1 MSTENSSNRK
11 PSHRL
16 YQVSGEGRNAIWTPI
31 ASAWVHGDGK
41 GFNIL
46 VPFIGKIVMREV
58 SAKGE
63 DDDQGRLV

>member
-1 MSTENSSNRK
+1 MSTQTNQPKR

-16 YQVSGEGRNAIWTPI
+16 YQVVGEGKSAIWTPI
-31 ASAWVHGDGK
+31 ASAWAHSDGK

-58 SAKGE
+58 SAKDGDAQE
-63 DDDQGRLV
+63 PLL

>member
-1 MSTENSSNRK
+1 MSTQTNQPKR

-16 YQVSGEGRNAIWTPI
+16 YQVVGEGKSAIWTPI
-31 ASAWVHGDGK
+31 ASAWAHSDGK

-58 SAKGE
+58 SAKDGDAQE
-63 DDDQGRLV
+63 QLL